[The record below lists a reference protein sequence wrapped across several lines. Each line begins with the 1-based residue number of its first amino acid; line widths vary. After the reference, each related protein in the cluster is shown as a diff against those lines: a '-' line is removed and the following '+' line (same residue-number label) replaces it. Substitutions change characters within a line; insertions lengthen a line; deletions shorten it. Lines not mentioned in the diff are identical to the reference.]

1 MLSSSWN
8 RFLVRIDSCLVA
20 IVRPNLS
27 TPLCSSSP
35 TYTQTLHDLHIRF
48 GLVFTLEREYF
59 FYRNTPILRK
69 KFVWCVT
76 PVKSFCLYNQFWGS
90 PEKKKKKKKK
100 RKKTEKRKEKRG
112 LFVVLL
118 HYFRWCVVTSFVPR
132 LASLARS
139 RLGPAQYHRWTI
151 IQLASVTN
159 VVLVLPCFSPPIAP
173 HISTTA
179 WQVLLLRHRYTS
191 LHGCRLVGCRH
202 LLFGLVRT
210 CKGLF

>member
-1 MLSSSWN
+1 MSCIYVLA
-8 RFLVRIDSCLVA
+8 RFYSR
-20 IVRPNLS
+20 
-27 TPLCSSSP
+27 
-35 TYTQTLHDLHIRF
+35 
-48 GLVFTLEREYF
+48 ERERIF
-59 FYRNTPILRK
+59 FFTGIPLSFGK
-69 KFVWCVT
+69 SLCGVWLLWSLFVYII
-76 PVKSFCLYNQFWGS
+76 SFEDPQ
-90 PEKKKKKKKK
+90 KK
-100 RKKTEKRKEKRG
+100 RKKEKKGG

-118 HYFRWCVVTSFVPR
+118 HCFRWCVVTSFVPR
-132 LASLARS
+132 LTSLARS

-151 IQLASVTN
+151 IQLAFVTN

-191 LHGCRLVGCRH
+191 FHGCRLVSCRH